1 MRIATCLIAAAVATG
16 LAGPAGAEMIVVG
29 SHIEVKKPAA
39 APTRGMTMREVLRR
53 FGVPQAKLPPVG
65 KPPITRWR
73 YPGFTVYFEYHYVID
88 SVATG

>member
-1 MRIATCLIAAAVATG
+1 MRIATCLIAAVVAAG
-16 LAGPAGAEMIVVG
+16 LTGPAGAEMIVVG
-29 SHIEVKKPAA
+29 NHIEVKKPAG

-53 FGVPQAKLPPVG
+53 FGAPQARLAPVG

-73 YPGFTVYFEYHYVID
+73 YPGFTVYFEYHFVID